1 MLCPI
6 CPLMPNHYLP
16 QMLYSISFENLVTD
30 LIVVL
35 QCWIEM
41 SQQLF
46 LSAAI
51 ICLSR
56 QGVGPNEKTIN
67 WNKQSIEIQQLK
79 LATIFWQWMKRRVFP
94 CHIFIIFTFFLAT
107 PWYSSFFTRII
118 AQSEMLTDFYWGGI
132 LYHTRV
138 LSLQINIHLF
148 FIPIGANK

>member
-6 CPLMPNHYLP
+6 YPLMPYHYLP
-16 QMLYSISFENLVTD
+16 HMLYSISFENLVTD

-56 QGVGPNEKTIN
+56 QGVGPNENTIN

-79 LATIFWQWMKRRVFP
+79 LAW
-94 CHIFIIFTFFLAT
+94 TFERQLLSLSYFHNIYFLFSDALIH
-107 PWYSSFFTRII
+107 SFFTRII
-118 AQSEMLTDFYWGGI
+118 AQSEMLTDFYKNKKSQ
-132 LYHTRV
+132 TFAD
-138 LSLQINIHLF
+138 SL
-148 FIPIGANK
+148 